1 MCISSFDASLKL
13 GKIDIIGPFHVEDV
27 MHEGLSGEEFSNL
40 KSAIDEAAI
49 VAITNSQGIITYVND
64 KFCGISKYPREE
76 LIGNTHRIINS
87 GFHPKEFFVDMWETI
102 STGKVWEGE
111 IRNRA
116 KDGTY
121 YWVNTTIVPFLDPNK
136 KPVRYV
142 SVRYD
147 ITERIS
153 SQERLKIEARKL
165 ALSNKELQDFASV
178 AAHDLQ
184 EPLRK
189 IQSFADRLRLKSS
202 STLDA
207 ETVDYLERIQKSSS
221 RMQTLIND
229 LLDYSRVSTKVQP
242 FAPVDLNQILT
253 QVISDLEIRLEKTQG
268 KIECGD
274 LPTLDADP
282 VQMTQLFL
290 NLINNALKF
299 NKPGVPPLVKISSRI
314 MKSTRNGSEV
324 CEITIADNGIGFDE
338 KYSDRIFTIFQRLH
352 GRQEYEGTGIGLAIC
367 RKIVERHEGKIVAKS
382 VLGEGATFITTL
394 PKHQK
399 VVNQNE

>member
-1 MCISSFDASLKL
+1 
-13 GKIDIIGPFHVEDV
+13 
-27 MHEGLSGEEFSNL
+27 MHIGLSGEEFSDL

-49 VAITNSQGIITYVND
+49 VAITNKQGVITYVNN
-64 KFCGISKYPREE
+64 KFCEISKYPRTE

-87 GFHPKEFFVDMWETI
+87 GFHPKEFFVHMWETI

-111 IRNRA
+111 ICNRA
-116 KDGTY
+116 KDGTF
-121 YWVNTTIVPFLDPNK
+121 YWVNTTIVPFLDENK
-136 KPVRYV
+136 KPMRYV
-142 SVRYD
+142 AVRYD

-153 SQERLKIEARKL
+153 AQEKLKVEGRKL

-202 STLDA
+202 TTLDA
-207 ETVDYLERIQKSSS
+207 ETVDYLERIQKSSY

-242 FAPVDLNQILT
+242 FASVDLNQILI

-274 LPTLDADP
+274 LPRVDADP

-299 NKPGVPPLVKISSRI
+299 HKPGVLPVVKISSRLI
-314 MKSTRNGSEV
+314 STQNGSEV
-324 CEITIADNGIGFDE
+324 CEITVTDNGIGFDE

-367 RKIVERHEGKIVAKS
+367 RKIVERHEGMIIAKS
-382 VLGEGATFITTL
+382 TPGDGATFITTL
-394 PKHQK
+394 PLHQK
-399 VVNQNE
+399 AGHQNEQI

>member
-1 MCISSFDASLKL
+1 
-13 GKIDIIGPFHVEDV
+13 
-27 MHEGLSGEEFSNL
+27 MHERLSGEEFIDL

-49 VAITNSQGIITYVND
+49 VAITDRQGVITYVNN
-64 KFCGISKYPREE
+64 KFCQISKYPRAE

-87 GFHPKEFFVDMWETI
+87 GFHPKDFFVGMWQTI

-111 IRNRA
+111 ICNRA
-116 KDGTY
+116 KDGTF
-121 YWVNTTIVPFLDPNK
+121 YWVNTTIVPFLDANK
-136 KPVRYV
+136 KPMRYV

-153 SQERLKIEARKL
+153 SQEKLKIEGRKL

-189 IQSFADRLRLKSS
+189 IQSFSERLRSKSS
-202 STLDA
+202 SALDA
-207 ETVDYLERIQKSSS
+207 ETVDYLERIQKSSN

-242 FAPVDLNQILT
+242 FAPIDLNQILT
-253 QVISDLEIRLEKTQG
+253 QVISDLEVRLEKTAG
-268 KIECGD
+268 KIECDD
-274 LPTLDADP
+274 LPRVDADP

-299 NKPGVPPLVKISSRI
+299 HKPGVRPLVKISSRI
-314 MKSTRNGSEV
+314 IEPERNGLEL
-324 CEITIADNGIGFDE
+324 CEITVADNGIGFDE

-352 GRQEYEGTGIGLAIC
+352 GRQDYEGTGIGLAIC
-367 RKIVERHEGKIVAKS
+367 RKIVERHEGKLIAKS
-382 VLGEGATFITTL
+382 IPGEGATFITTL
-394 PKHQK
+394 PIHQK
-399 VVNQNE
+399 AGQQNE

>member
-1 MCISSFDASLKL
+1 
-13 GKIDIIGPFHVEDV
+13 
-27 MHEGLSGEEFSNL
+27 MHERLSGEEFIDL

-49 VAITNSQGIITYVND
+49 VAITDRQGVITYVNN
-64 KFCGISKYPREE
+64 KFCQISKYPREE

-87 GFHPKEFFVDMWETI
+87 GFHPKEFFVGMWETI

-111 IRNRA
+111 ICNRA
-116 KDGTY
+116 RDGTF
-121 YWVNTTIVPFLDPNK
+121 YWVNTTIVPFLDANK
-136 KPVRYV
+136 NPIRYV

-153 SQERLKIEARKL
+153 SQEKLKVEGRKL

-189 IQSFADRLRLKSS
+189 IQSFADRLRSKSS
-202 STLDA
+202 SALDA
-207 ETVDYLERIQKSSS
+207 ETVDYLERIQKSSH

-242 FAPVDLNQILT
+242 FAPIDLNQILT
-253 QVISDLEIRLEKTQG
+253 QVISDLEIRLEKTAG
-268 KIECGD
+268 KIECDD
-274 LPTLDADP
+274 LPRVDADP

-299 NKPGVPPLVKISSRI
+299 HKPGVPPLVKVSSRI
-314 MKSTRNGSEV
+314 IEPERNGSEL
-324 CEITIADNGIGFDE
+324 CEITVADNGIGFDE

-367 RKIVERHEGKIVAKS
+367 RKIVERHEGKLIAKS
-382 VLGEGATFITTL
+382 IPGEGATFITTL
-394 PKHQK
+394 PIHQK
-399 VVNQNE
+399 AGQQNE

>member
-1 MCISSFDASLKL
+1 
-13 GKIDIIGPFHVEDV
+13 
-27 MHEGLSGEEFSNL
+27 MHEGLSSEEFSDL

-49 VAITNSQGIITYVND
+49 VAITNKQGVITYVNN
-64 KFCGISKYPREE
+64 KFCEISKYPRTE
-76 LIGNTHRIINS
+76 LIGKTHRIINS
-87 GFHPKEFFVDMWETI
+87 GFHPKDFFIEMWETI

-116 KDGTY
+116 KDGTF
-121 YWVNTTIVPFLDPNK
+121 YWVNTTIVPFLDENK
-136 KPVRYV
+136 KPLRYV
-142 SVRYD
+142 AVRYD

-153 SQERLKIEARKL
+153 AQEKLKVEGQKL

-189 IQSFADRLRLKSS
+189 IQSFADRLRSKSS
-202 STLDA
+202 ATLDA
-207 ETVDYLERIQKSSS
+207 DTVDYLERIQKSSF

-242 FAPVDLNQILT
+242 FASVDLNQILT
-253 QVISDLEIRLEKTQG
+253 QVISDLEIRLQKTQG

-274 LPTLDADP
+274 LPRVDADP

-299 NKPGVPPLVKISSRI
+299 HKPGVLPVVKISSRI
-314 MKSTRNGSEV
+314 IKSTRNGSEL
-324 CEITIADNGIGFDE
+324 CEITVADNGIGFDE

-367 RKIVERHEGKIVAKS
+367 RKIAERHEGMIIAKS
-382 VLGEGATFITTL
+382 SPGDGATFITTL
-394 PKHQK
+394 PLHQK
-399 VVNQNE
+399 AGHQNEQI

>member
-1 MCISSFDASLKL
+1 MYTLQVH
-13 GKIDIIGPFHVEDV
+13 DIMLV
-27 MHEGLSGEEFSNL
+27 GLSGEEFNNL

-49 VAITNSQGIITYVND
+49 VAITNKQGVITYVND
-64 KFCGISKYPREE
+64 KFCGISKYTREE
-76 LIGNTHRIINS
+76 LMGNTHQIINS

-116 KDGTY
+116 KDGTF
-121 YWVNTTIVPFLDPNK
+121 YWVNTTIVPFLDENMI
-136 KPVRYV
+136 PVRFV
-142 SVRYD
+142 AVRYD
-147 ITERIS
+147 ITEKIS
-153 SQERLKIEARKL
+153 TQEKLKVEARKL
-165 ALSNKELQDFASV
+165 TLSNKELQDFASV

-202 STLDA
+202 SALDA
-207 ETVDYLERIQKSSS
+207 ETIDYLERIQKSSF

-229 LLDYSRVSTKVQP
+229 LLDYSRISTKVQP
-242 FAPVDLNQILT
+242 FASIDLNQTLT

-268 KIECGD
+268 KVECGD
-274 LPTLDADP
+274 LPKVDADP

-299 NKPGVPPLVKISSRI
+299 HKPGVPPIVKISSRI
-314 MKSTRNGSEV
+314 IKSTRNLEI

-338 KYSDRIFTIFQRLH
+338 KYRDRIFTIFQRLH
-352 GRQEYEGTGIGLAIC
+352 GRQEYEGTGIGLAVC
-367 RKIVERHEGKIVAKS
+367 RKIVERHAGALIAKS
-382 VLGEGATFITTL
+382 IPGEGATFIITL
-394 PKHQK
+394 PIHQK
-399 VVNQNE
+399 AGYQNE

>member
-1 MCISSFDASLKL
+1 
-13 GKIDIIGPFHVEDV
+13 
-27 MHEGLSGEEFSNL
+27 MHEGLSGEEFLNL

-49 VAITNSQGIITYVND
+49 VAITNNQGIITYVNN
-64 KFCGISKYPREE
+64 KFCEISKYQREE

-87 GFHPKEFFVDMWETI
+87 DFHPKEFFALMWKTI

-116 KDGTY
+116 KDGTF
-121 YWVNTTIVPFLDPNK
+121 YWVNTTIVPFLDANK
-136 KPVRYV
+136 KPERYV

-147 ITERIS
+147 ITEKIAT
-153 SQERLKIEARKL
+153 QEKLKIEARKL

-189 IQSFADRLRLKSS
+189 IQSFADRLRSKSS
-202 STLDA
+202 AGLDA
-207 ETVDYLERIQKSSS
+207 EIVDYLERIQKSSY

-242 FAPVDLNQILT
+242 FSPVDLNHILT

-268 KIECGD
+268 KVDCD
-274 LPTLDADP
+274 VLPTVDADP

-299 NKPGVPPLVKISSRI
+299 HKPGAPPLVKISSRI
-314 MKSTRNGSEV
+314 LPATKNHADI
-324 CEITIADNGIGFDE
+324 CEISVSDNGIGFDE
-338 KYSDRIFTIFQRLH
+338 KYKDRIFTIFQRLH
-352 GRQEYEGTGIGLAIC
+352 GRQEYEGTGIGLAVC
-367 RKIVERHEGKIVAKS
+367 RKDSRATRRYDHGKVGIRRRC
-382 VLGEGATFITTL
+382 
-394 PKHQK
+394 
-399 VVNQNE
+399 